1 MYVDT
6 NPIINLIVCLNKY
19 DHPAVLNTIK
29 SENNDKANKTPQI
42 ILSPSNLIFEKI
54 EFNLTMILRV
64 A

>member
-1 MYVDT
+1 MIYVDT
-6 NPIINLIVCLNKY
+6 TPINSLIVCLNKY

-54 EFNLTMILRV
+54 
-64 A
+64 